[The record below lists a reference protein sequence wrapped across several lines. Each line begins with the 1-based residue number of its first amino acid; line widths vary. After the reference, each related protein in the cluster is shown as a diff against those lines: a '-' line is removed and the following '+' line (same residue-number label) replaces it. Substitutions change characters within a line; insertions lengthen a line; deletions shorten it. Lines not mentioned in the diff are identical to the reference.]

1 MFDFSFEN
9 ILHSNLINFA
19 IMIAFLALLN
29 ATKLHLGEKIEKL
42 RKSIET
48 SVTDSDEQKLKANEF
63 LTNTQKSVENLPQ
76 ELEEI
81 KNNAQKTADNM
92 AEKIMQDAHNQVEK
106 FERNAQKNIENEV
119 SKIQDEL
126 RKEIGEI
133 SLDMAKNNIREK
145 LNENYDLHRQLIYE
159 SIDKLD
165 KVEL

>member
-9 ILHSNLINFA
+9 ILHSNLINFGIMVA
-19 IMIAFLALLN
+19 ILAFIISKLN
-29 ATKLHLGEKIEKL
+29 VGEKIEGL
-42 RKSIET
+42 RNSIET
-48 SVTDSDEQKLKANEF
+48 SVTDSDGLKEKATKF
-63 LTNTQKSVENLPQ
+63 LEDTQKSVENLPQ

-106 FERNAQKNIENEV
+106 FETNAQKNIENEV

-133 SLDMAKNNIREK
+133 SLDIAKNNIKEK
-145 LNENYDLHRQLIYE
+145 LNENYDLHRQLIHE